1 MIALSSNPRNCC
13 KMYSCYMLQASALD
27 YRLQHLTSSNT
38 METGWSTVA
47 DLGFHEGGFIRLGAL
62 AHPRKFFENH
72 AHFWPKTM
80 PFYVVEQYPRC

>member
-1 MIALSSNPRNCC
+1 MIALYSNPRNCC

-62 AHPRKFFENH
+62 AHPRKFL
-72 AHFWPKTM
+72 KTTPTSGQKPC
-80 PFYVVEQYPRC
+80 PFT

>member
-1 MIALSSNPRNCC
+1 MIALYSNPRNYC

-47 DLGFHEGGFIRLGAL
+47 DLGFHEGGS
-62 AHPRKFFENH
+62 
-72 AHFWPKTM
+72 
-80 PFYVVEQYPRC
+80 